1 MYIKDDSQYLDSVT
15 QFLNSTKVKTKTKI
29 KKWLAYKWF
38 VKWKRWNLLTCS
50 IVLQR
55 PQQANLLPDIWRQ
68 SSFLFQRK
76 VFVQNRRHNHQVED
90 SWRVRKYRLVWFRM
104 RAIQW
109 HVGLLLEAKW
119 RRFYIQPWMPHQL
132 YQEQSIEKQ
141 GRIELFFSFSKK
153 SVKSASFIKLYAW
166 SELEVVVFLKRRVF
180 GE

>member
-1 MYIKDDSQYLDSVT
+1 MK
-15 QFLNSTKVKTKTKI
+15 
-29 KKWLAYKWF
+29 KWF
-38 VKWKRWNLLTCS
+38 VKWKRWFLLTCS
-50 IVLQR
+50 IVLQH

-76 VFVQNRRHNHQVED
+76 VFFQNRRHNHQVED

-141 GRIELFFSFSKK
+141 GRIELFFPLAKSPWNQLLLSSYMELLSQVNWKWLFFSKEGFLQSK
-153 SVKSASFIKLYAW
+153 NLAKIKFCKTIW
-166 SELEVVVFLKRRVF
+166 RKK
-180 GE
+180 